1 VSSDRKSQV
10 LNIQHEGG
18 LLSLTPDHMLLVD
31 GKLRAARTVTNGA
44 SLSGYKVHA
53 VTSTRSGIINPIT
66 TSGLILAASTS
77 GQPIL
82 AATGNEWL
90 ADVMLSSYPQYTL
103 SYTLASAFPATVQ
116 RFYDAVLE
124 PVFNALVPILTPLKA
139 SAPQPVIYA
148 ALVSADLAL
157 AAASCIFAITT
168 SAGTLLTCFALAVS
182 AKLLRRVP
190 ANKESEAAAGP

>member
-90 ADVMLSSYPQYTL
+90 ADVMLSGYAKYSL
-103 SYTLASAFPATVQ
+103 SFNLAALFPGTVQAYYDAWLEAGFNAAVPTLAALKAAAPAPVVVAGVVAGDMLLAFGLLAFCTSSFKVLATLAAV
-116 RFYDAVLE
+116 AVLSKRY
-124 PVFNALVPILTPLKA
+124 LK
-139 SAPQPVIYA
+139 
-148 ALVSADLAL
+148 
-157 AAASCIFAITT
+157 T
-168 SAGTLLTCFALAVS
+168 
-182 AKLLRRVP
+182 K
-190 ANKESEAAAGP
+190 